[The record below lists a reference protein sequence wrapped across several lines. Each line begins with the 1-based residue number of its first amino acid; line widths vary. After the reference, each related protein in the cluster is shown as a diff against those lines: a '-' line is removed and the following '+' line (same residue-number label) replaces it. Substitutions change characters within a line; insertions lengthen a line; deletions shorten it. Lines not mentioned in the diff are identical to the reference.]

1 MSPPPRQLDM
11 RGPAPAGRHGGES
24 AVASYVP
31 KAGGRPGDGF
41 GGTLD
46 GC

>member
-1 MSPPPRQLDM
+1 M
-11 RGPAPAGRHGGES
+11 RGPASVGRYDGES
-24 AVASYVP
+24 AVAACVP